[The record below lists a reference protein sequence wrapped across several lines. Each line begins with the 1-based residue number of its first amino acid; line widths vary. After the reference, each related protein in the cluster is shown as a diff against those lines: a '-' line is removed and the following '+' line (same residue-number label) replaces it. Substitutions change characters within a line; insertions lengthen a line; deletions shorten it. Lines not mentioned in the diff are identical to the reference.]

1 MSIAS
6 KKWSLE
12 LIWWVVTAVV
22 AALIMLPIVQA
33 NIDFPWMIYNVIYI
47 AGAITLLRYN
57 FSLHH
62 HPLSDSKPFKIILI
76 LIAPI
81 LFFPI
86 LEGLHDF
93 LEFNDQEG
101 LQSLVGHL
109 SVKKQSWM
117 MKYMRIEYVLAGTT
131 CFLGVFAMI
140 IKMIRSLWRQVKFAE
155 T

>member
-1 MSIAS
+1 MSVAS

-12 LIWWVVTAVV
+12 LIWWLVTVVVV
-22 AALIMLPIVQA
+22 ALIMLPIIQA
-33 NIDFPWMIYNVIYI
+33 NIDFPWMIYNVVYLV
-47 AGAITLLRYN
+47 GAITLLRYN

-62 HPLSDSKPFKIILI
+62 HPLSDSKLFKISLI
-76 LIAPI
+76 LVAPI
-81 LFFPI
+81 LFFPL

-101 LQSLVGHL
+101 LQTLVGHL

-140 IKMIRSLWRQVKFAE
+140 VKMIRSLWRQVKYADL
-155 T
+155 

>member
-12 LIWWVVTAVV
+12 FIWWGVTAVV
-22 AALIMLPIVQA
+22 AALIMLPILQA
-33 NIDFPWMIYNVIYI
+33 NIDFPWMIYNVVYI

-62 HPLSDSKPFKIILI
+62 HPLSDSKAFKIILI
-76 LIAPI
+76 LTAPI

-101 LQSLVGHL
+101 LQTLVEHL
-109 SVKKQSWM
+109 DVQKQTWT
-117 MKYMRIEYVLAGTT
+117 MKYMRIEYVLTGTI

-140 IKMIRSLWRQVKFAE
+140 VKNIRSLWRQVKYAE
-155 T
+155 V